1 MSERQNER
9 RVRAAECGHRCNPW
23 TIEAR
28 AATAD
33 QLRGQ
38 MIMADR

>member
-1 MSERQNER
+1 V
-9 RVRAAECGHRCNPW
+9 RVAECGHRCNPL

-28 AATAD
+28 AAAD
-33 QLRGQ
+33 RLRGQ